1 MEELIAPILLDH
13 LGEPLLETQPVS
25 AHASDRKLLRLLTR
39 HGTYIAIKDSSP
51 EEFCAFT
58 QLTRHFSS
66 YSLPVPRIL
75 HSDSVNLVTIVE
87 DLGQKTLLETL
98 LELRGDDE
106 RVPEE
111 VVRLYENAITV
122 LPRFQVE
129 AGRSVD
135 FSACFP
141 ERKFDKQNMLF
152 DMEFF
157 LTEYVKRLSFE
168 VDEERLRGDFD
179 TLASFLMEAEDH
191 FFMYRDFQA
200 RNIVVRNGFS
210 VGFVDYQGGRAGP
223 LQYDVVSLLFQS
235 RAALPETL
243 RAHLLDTYLS
253 ACSHYIDLDKE
264 LFVVHFEGFVLI
276 RLMQVLGTYAKQG
289 LGAKK
294 QYFIDSLPFA
304 LRNVEQVLT
313 SLSLPLELPTLRAL
327 LQTVVERGVPR

>member
-1 MEELIAPILLDH
+1 MEELIAQILLNH

-25 AHASDRKLLRLLTR
+25 AHASDRKLLRLTTR
-39 HGTYIAIKDSSP
+39 GGTYIAIKDSSK
-51 EEFCAFT
+51 EEFQAFT
-58 QLTRHFSS
+58 SLTRHFSS
-66 YSLPVPRIL
+66 FSLPVPQIL
-75 HSDSVNLVTIVE
+75 HSDPSHLVTLVE

-98 LELRGDDE
+98 LEARGDQE
-106 RVPEE
+106 TVPDP
-111 VVRLYENAITV
+111 VVKLYEDAISI
-122 LPRFQVE
+122 LPRFQVQ

-135 FSACFP
+135 FSTCFP
-141 ERKFDKQNMLF
+141 ERRFDKQNMLF

-157 LTEYVKRLSFE
+157 LAEYVRRLRFE
-168 VDEERLRGDFD
+168 VDEEKLREDFD
-179 TLASFLMEAEDH
+179 ALALFLMQAENR

-200 RNIVVRNGFS
+200 RNIVVRDGVS

-235 RAALPETL
+235 RAALPEKL
-243 RAHLLDTYLS
+243 RARLLTAYLS
-253 ACSHYIDLDKE
+253 ACSEYLDLDKE

-294 QYFIDSLPFA
+294 QYFVDSLPFA

-313 SLSLPLELPTLRAL
+313 TLSLPLKLPVLRGL
-327 LQTVVERGVPR
+327 LRQVVERGVPY